1 MRRLIGC
8 CRWGVNQTE
17 ATNRHVRTMR
27 SKSIK
32 EVDHLSAKGF
42 PVVLEPEEDGGYVVT
57 CPIIPGCYSQG
68 DSLQEALDNI
78 REAIELCLEDYR
90 ERGEAAPN
98 PDAVTIGN
106 VVVQV

>member
-1 MRRLIGC
+1 M
-8 CRWGVNQTE
+8 
-17 ATNRHVRTMR
+17 
-27 SKSIK
+27 
-32 EVDHLSAKGF
+32 SAKGF
-42 PVVLEPEEDGGYVVT
+42 PVVLEPDQHGGYVVT

-90 ERGEAAPN
+90 ERGEPTPN